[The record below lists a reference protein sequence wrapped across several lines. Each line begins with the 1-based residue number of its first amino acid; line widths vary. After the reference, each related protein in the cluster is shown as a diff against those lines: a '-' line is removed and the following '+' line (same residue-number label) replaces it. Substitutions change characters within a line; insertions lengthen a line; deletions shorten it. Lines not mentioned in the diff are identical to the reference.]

1 MKIIL
6 ATPLYPPDVAE
17 PAPYVKELAKRLADG
32 AHEVTIVAYARLP
45 EKVPGVHIVATNKHK
60 PLPVRLIWYTWML
73 WRAART
79 ADVVYAQN
87 GASVELP
94 AGLVTFFMRC
104 SFIIR
109 IGDSAAHE
117 RATTRPLLQRIER
130 FAFKRA
136 RTIITDT
143 PAPRPE
149 ILPFGP
155 APTVAQTAYQKSWEK
170 HVDHLLKIFQHGA

>member
-6 ATPLYPPDVAE
+6 ATPLYPPDVAQ
-17 PAPYVKELAKRLADG
+17 PAPYVKELAKRLADNM
-32 AHEVTIVAYARLP
+32 HEVTVVAYAYLP
-45 EKVPGVHIVATNKHK
+45 EKVSGVHIVAVNKRK
-60 PLPVRLIWYTWML
+60 PLPLRLMQYTWLL

-94 AGLVTFFMRC
+94 AGLVTFFVRC
-104 SFIIR
+104 RLIIR
-109 IGDSAAHE
+109 IGDTAAHD
-117 RATTRPLLQRIER
+117 RAAAHPLFRHIEH

-136 RTIITDT
+136 RKIITDT

-149 ILPFGP
+149 ILPFEP
-155 APTVAQTAYQKSWEK
+155 APTAAQTGYQASWEK
-170 HVDHLLKIFQHGA
+170 HVGDLLKVFQYGA